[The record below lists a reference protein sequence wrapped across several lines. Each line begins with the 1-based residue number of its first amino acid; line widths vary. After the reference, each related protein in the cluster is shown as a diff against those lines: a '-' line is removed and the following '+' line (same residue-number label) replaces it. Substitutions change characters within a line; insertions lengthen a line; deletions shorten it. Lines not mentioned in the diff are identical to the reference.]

1 MEEQKK
7 QTIEIKYEIT
17 LGRLF
22 GIFLLALAIT
32 GVAAFFIGEK
42 LASKNIKVETPEY
55 CSASMT
61 NEKIIV
67 KCNDLGNLSLDTVC
81 KWLSPELRDKIKIVV
96 VS

>member
-17 LGRLF
+17 LGRLI
-22 GIFLLALAIT
+22 GLFLLALFIT
-32 GVAAFFIGEK
+32 GVVGFFIGEK
-42 LASKNIKVETPEY
+42 LAISKIKVDVPSY
-55 CSASMT
+55 CSASIV
-61 NEKIIV
+61 NEKVKV

-96 VS
+96 IS